1 MMNFYEPEAF
11 GQLDEIISNYEIIK
25 KEYSELKIP
34 VMQVDREGKHYDQ
47 VILDVIQ
54 QVNNG
59 KDYGWI
65 KGWGAE
71 GGNEKWLQLGLYSY
85 NEMVNELILE
95 PFFKRN
101 MPQTFD
107 MIKKIEGLYMCALV
121 NLKSR
126 TILSCH
132 NHPYIEEE
140 QLLQLHLPLV
150 TANINNYN
158 YINCNGEFRQHV
170 VGIPII
176 FDGSLDH
183 FALNESD
190 EDRIILYVEFK
201 KKK

>member
-1 MMNFYEPEAF
+1 MNFYNPEQF
-11 GQLDEIISNYEIIK
+11 SQLQEIISNYEIIR
-25 KEYSELKIP
+25 KEYNELKIP
-34 VMQVDREGKHYDQ
+34 VMQVDREGKNYDE
-47 VILDVIQ
+47 VIFDVIQ

-59 KDYGWI
+59 KEYGWV

-71 GGNEKWLQLGLYSY
+71 GGNDKWLQLGLYSY
-85 NEMVNELILE
+85 NETVNNLVLT
-95 PFFKRN
+95 PFLSKK
-101 MPQTFD
+101 MPQTFE
-107 MIKKIEGLYMCALV
+107 MIKKIDGLYMCALV

-150 TANINNYN
+150 TAKSNNYN
-158 YINCNGEFRQHV
+158 YINCNGEFKQHIE
-170 VGIPII
+170 GIPII

-183 FALNESD
+183 FALNESN

-201 KKK
+201 KTA